1 MPSTPPNDEQD
12 QDEAM
17 EHESTTHVPH
27 TGRAGHPVATQMRE
41 AFKIGHDE
49 ALYAE
54 CLDLCAVIARSL
66 RDGSYGI
73 DPAADR
79 HDRPLLRSLTGA
91 DLPLLSVQ
99 FALRD
104 DNSHDGEGLK
114 AEDVAWAIDPS
125 WARFSHRANSSH
137 RLAVPA
143 VVRAIADGRIM
154 QPDVPGWR
162 ATLRLPTPWSPA
174 TIESFAPDTNGTD
187 FVVCGPEADPLP
199 TECRLMTRRRPG
211 PGSRQQWLWT
221 LVTQIIHFDAKRLPD
236 AVETLRILAD
246 RQETTQ

>member
-1 MPSTPPNDEQD
+1 VTH
-12 QDEAM
+12 EAAI
-17 EHESTTHVPH
+17 HVPH
-27 TGRAGHPVATQMRE
+27 AQRSGQPVSTQMRE
-41 AFKIGHDE
+41 AFKVAHDE

-54 CLDLCAVIARSL
+54 CLELCAVIAESIRH
-66 RDGSYGI
+66 GTYGV
-73 DPAADR
+73 DPDADR

-104 DNSHDGEGLK
+104 DNSHDGDGLK
-114 AEDVAWAIDPS
+114 AEDVAWAIDPAT
-125 WARFSHRANSSH
+125 ARFSHRSNSSH

-143 VVRAIADGRIM
+143 VVSAIADGRIM

-174 TIESFAPDTNGTD
+174 TIESDAPGTDGTD

-199 TECRLMTRRRPG
+199 TECRLLTRRRPG
-211 PGSRQQWLWT
+211 PGSRQRWLWT
-221 LVTQIIHFDAKRLPD
+221 VVTQIVHFDAKRLPD
-236 AVETLRILAD
+236 PVETLRILAD
-246 RQETTQ
+246 LETGSLR